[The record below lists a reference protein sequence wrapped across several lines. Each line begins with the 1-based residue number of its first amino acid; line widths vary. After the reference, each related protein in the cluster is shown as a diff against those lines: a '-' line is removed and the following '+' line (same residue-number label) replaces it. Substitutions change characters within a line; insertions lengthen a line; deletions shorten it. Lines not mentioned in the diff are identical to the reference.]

1 MEMTYDI
8 KSLTRVGHQLGS
20 TWGGTFAAPD
30 GIEYYV
36 KTPLSSLHRQN
47 EILASLLYELAEVP
61 AVKMRHGDDGTLE
74 GKLFSQIIS
83 GTVLADTSLTP
94 QIKKQIQDAFVIDA
108 WLANW
113 DVIGLAEDNIVIDSE
128 GTPFRIDVGG
138 ALLFRALGGEK
149 GNAFSY
155 KVSELDTLRDPAR
168 NQRSS
173 RFFGDMT
180 EDDLKASASKLLKI
194 FPQDIDELVDS
205 AFDGDVALHLKTTL
219 KARRDYILQRFN
231 LLS

>member
-8 KSLTRVGHQLGS
+8 RSFTRVGHQLGS

-30 GIEYYV
+30 GTKYYV
-36 KTPLSSLHRQN
+36 KTPLSIMHRQN
-47 EILASLLYELAEVP
+47 EILASSFYELAGVP
-61 AVKMRHGDDGTLE
+61 AVKMQHGDDGTLE
-74 GKLFSQIIS
+74 GKLFSELVS
-83 GTVLADTSLTP
+83 GTVLAETSLSPKT
-94 QIKKQIQDAFVIDA
+94 KKQIQDAFVIDA

-113 DVIGLAEDNIVIDSE
+113 DVVGLAEDNIVIDDE

-149 GNAFSY
+149 GDAFSY
-155 KVSELDTLRDPAR
+155 EVSELDTLRDPNR
-168 NQRSS
+168 NQRSA

-180 EDDLKASASKLLKI
+180 EDELKASASKLLAI
-194 FPQDIDELVDS
+194 SPQDIDELVDS
-205 AFDGDVALHLKTTL
+205 AFEGDVASKLKSTL
-219 KARRDYILQRFN
+219 KARRNYILQRFN

>member
-1 MEMTYDI
+1 MTYDI
-8 KSLTRVGHQLGS
+8 KSFARVGHQLGS

-180 EDDLKASASKLLKI
+180 EDNLKASASKLLKI
-194 FPQDIDELVDS
+194 FPQDIDELVYS

-219 KARRDYILQRFN
+219 RARRDYILQRFN